1 MRTCIICRKSL
12 DESLFNDEHVIP
24 DALGGYYHINNIC
37 IECNSEIGYAIDS
50 KLTNHF
56 FSNFERYGQKLKGKK
71 GDVPNP
77 FAGTHVLSEN
87 PNQKVRFDLIDG
99 EFSPYLI
106 PQTEIIDNQMR
117 ITVDAKDANE
127 LPKIIEK
134 KRKKLAKEGKK
145 VTSQSEY
152 IEKETVPHPGIS
164 IKSMVDINDFK
175 LALLKIAYEFTIDI
189 LPDYLNDPQAIV
201 ISSVIKNNDFKYNGI
216 TFIGDGFT
224 QEIFRPFSHLFEFEN
239 KTKHYLFLHDFP
251 GVGLICGV
259 NIFNVF
265 NIYIVMSKSN
275 YMAEEQ
281 FIVGVNNIPEK
292 SFCMYSTKEVVNLI
306 FDKKQIQF
314 QYYFDTQEDL
324 DTFQK
329 EQSDSDFSFFE
340 VDGNVPLFDN
350 NGVIL
355 YNDISDKIRSGN
367 LFQIP
372 YGDCINEVGDRYVFN
387 EKLYVKIMP
396 SNRLIQIVSAIEYW
410 EKGNRL

>member
-134 KRKKLAKEGKK
+134 KRKKLAREGKK
-145 VTSQSEY
+145 IHLNQS
-152 IEKETVPHPGIS
+152 I
-164 IKSMVDINDFK
+164 
-175 LALLKIAYEFTIDI
+175 
-189 LPDYLNDPQAIV
+189 
-201 ISSVIKNNDFKYNGI
+201 
-216 TFIGDGFT
+216 
-224 QEIFRPFSHLFEFEN
+224 
-239 KTKHYLFLHDFP
+239 
-251 GVGLICGV
+251 
-259 NIFNVF
+259 
-265 NIYIVMSKSN
+265 
-275 YMAEEQ
+275 
-281 FIVGVNNIPEK
+281 
-292 SFCMYSTKEVVNLI
+292 
-306 FDKKQIQF
+306 
-314 QYYFDTQEDL
+314 
-324 DTFQK
+324 
-329 EQSDSDFSFFE
+329 
-340 VDGNVPLFDN
+340 
-350 NGVIL
+350 
-355 YNDISDKIRSGN
+355 
-367 LFQIP
+367 
-372 YGDCINEVGDRYVFN
+372 
-387 EKLYVKIMP
+387 
-396 SNRLIQIVSAIEYW
+396 
-410 EKGNRL
+410 